1 MSDPV
6 EWCESFDEEKKADR
20 GTISRVLSWALISL
34 GCRLL
39 DTSCSRPAGMTNRTN
54 SWQSEDCR
62 SFCLALLLMG
72 FTQPARSPEPL
83 VRSYR
88 TVSPLPPAEPC
99 GPADRRSTFCC
110 TCPILAD
117 GGRYPPSCPVEPGL
131 SSESYDS
138 ANACSSVSEC
148 IVDTRRLLAIQ
159 SQEWYSRIRRGLTLQ
174 YLPPL
179 ICLSSAKQKCLTL
192 LMLPHRCG

>member
-1 MSDPV
+1 VAADFISRRALAPV
-6 EWCESFDEEKKADR
+6 FDGNQKSAARLSKSFEKQENAGR
-20 GTISRVLSWALISL
+20 GTISRVLSRAFISL

-39 DTSCSRPAGMTNRTN
+39 DTSSSRPEGMTNRTD

-62 SFCLALLLMG
+62 SFCLALLPMG

-99 GPADRRSTFCC
+99 SPADRRFTFCC
-110 TCPILAD
+110 TCPVLAD

-131 SSESYDS
+131 SSKPYDS
-138 ANACSSVSEC
+138 ANACPSASTTHCRNSPVFSNR
-148 IVDTRRLLAIQ
+148 VAN
-159 SQEWYSRIRRGLTLQ
+159 
-174 YLPPL
+174 
-179 ICLSSAKQKCLTL
+179 SSAD
-192 LMLPHRCG
+192 